1 MLLQGGTIL
10 NEQFQWEQKDL
21 LIEEG
26 RIKAISD
33 PTPKQKDGID
43 VTGMLL
49 LPGLVDTHIHGAN
62 GTDTMSGNL
71 EPISKFLVRHG
82 VTSFLPTTMTMPL
95 DEIQKVMDSDK
106 KVTGAQ
112 ILGFHLE
119 GPYVNEKYK
128 GAQNEKYIKAPDW
141 EDFQDYSRVK
151 LLTVA
156 PELEGSME
164 YIKKAS
170 KHFTVALGHSEC
182 DYQTA
187 CMALEA
193 GAKSVTHLCNAMRPL
208 HHREPGLLG
217 AGMEQEGFFTQ
228 VIADGIHIHPGMLR
242 LIYQVKGSDK
252 MVLISDAMSAAGLPD
267 GEYELGGQK
276 VYVNK
281 GEARIEAG
289 NLAGS
294 TTNLWDCVCFLENNG
309 IPFEEAVKMASLTPA
324 TMIGATKKGAL
335 AVGKDADLI
344 VTDSSRNIHK
354 VMVGGEWADIS

>member
-10 NEQFQWEQKDL
+10 NEQFQWEQKDV
-21 LIEEG
+21 LIEDG
-26 RIKAISD
+26 IIKALLEPSEK
-33 PTPKQKDGID
+33 TEEGID
-43 VTGMLL
+43 VTGKLI

-62 GTDTMSGNL
+62 GTDTMSGNF
-71 EPISKFLVRHG
+71 EPISRFLVKHG

-95 DEIQKVMDSDK
+95 EEIQKVMDSDK
-106 KVTGAQ
+106 AVSGAQ

-119 GPYVNEKYK
+119 GPYVNVAYK
-128 GAQNEKYIKAPDW
+128 GAQNDKYIKHPDLN
-141 EDFQDYSRVK
+141 DFKDYSQVK

-164 YIKKAS
+164 YIKEAS
-170 KHFTVALGHSEC
+170 KQFAIALGHSEC

-187 CMALEA
+187 CSALEA

-217 AGMEQEGFFTQ
+217 AGLEQDGFYTQ

-276 VYVNK
+276 VFVNK

-294 TTNLWDCVCFLENNG
+294 TTNLWDCVCLLEQIG

-324 TMIGATKKGAL
+324 TMIGATKKGTI

-344 VTDSSRNIHK
+344 VTNPSRTIDE
-354 VMVGGEWADIS
+354 VMVGGQWADIS